1 MITPGPN
8 SQLII
13 TMGVNVT
20 GETLESNS
28 GSSSILVGSETIAIP
43 TPGSS
48 NSYELSTV
56 EFNTGSSDE
65 VTITFAGGDLRVDN
79 VVLETTGDTS
89 EPEPDSDP
97 VVLSHSTFEDGLA
110 GWVQVE
116 PALESNDSFNS
127 TGAAKLQSGG
137 SISLPVEVIPE
148 QNYTLN
154 VMLKVKVDTVNG
166 ETLESNS
173 GSSSILV
180 GGETIDIPTP
190 SSGNS
195 YELSTVEFNTGS
207 SDEVTIIFTGGDL
220 RVDDVILEGPP

>member
-1 MITPGPN
+1 M
-8 SQLII
+8 
-13 TMGVNVT
+13 
-20 GETLESNS
+20 
-28 GSSSILVGSETIAIP
+28 
-43 TPGSS
+43 
-48 NSYELSTV
+48 
-56 EFNTGSSDE
+56 
-65 VTITFAGGDLRVDN
+65 
-79 VVLETTGDTS
+79 
-89 EPEPDSDP
+89 
-97 VVLSHSTFEDGLA
+97 
-110 GWVQVE
+110 
-116 PALESNDSFNS
+116 
-127 TGAAKLQSGG
+127 
-137 SISLPVEVIPE
+137 IPE

-207 SDEVTIIFTGGDL
+207 SDEGTIMFTGGDL